1 MIRTNAQNKRLYGLF
16 SKLGINSDLK
26 KDLVLQFTNNR
37 TEKSSEMKYGECN
50 NLIASLQAELN
61 KRNRQKADLLQT
73 QRRNV
78 FKLMYDIG
86 LIDGRMTTRKKMA
99 VINAWVENK
108 TAFKTDLNNLSYE
121 QLTKLIKQLQAVRR
135 RYNERTEFQ
144 AKYN

>member
-1 MIRTNAQNKRLYGLF
+1 MTRTKAQNKQLYGLL
-16 SKLGINSDLK
+16 SKLGINADTK
-26 KDLVLQFTNNR
+26 EMLVLEYTEGR
-37 TEKSSEMKYGECN
+37 TCKSSEMEYRECN
-50 NLIASLQAELN
+50 NLIASLQAELK

-86 LIDGRMTTRKKMA
+86 FIDGRMTTRKKMA
-99 VINAWVENK
+99 VINAWIENK
-108 TAFKTDLNNLSYE
+108 TAFKTDLNNLSFE

-135 RYNERTEFQ
+135 IYNERTEFQ